1 MADTPTDDPLLKE
14 IDEELRQEKYLEL
27 WHKYGT
33 FIIAGVVTLI
43 ATVGGYQAWHS
54 YMEEARQTAG
64 EQFERA
70 IELVQSGK
78 RNDAVSAFAKLAE
91 EGPSGYALLAKFE
104 QAAILG
110 REGNAASAAA
120 IYRTIAN
127 DDSYNE
133 TYRDLATLLGTLQE
147 MNSSDPVAL
156 IQRLAPLTAAGNPWR
171 YTAREL
177 TGILAYR
184 KGDIDQARSLFTAL
198 SNDNLAPP
206 GVRERSAAMMG
217 ILGTNAREG

>member
-1 MADTPTDDPLLKE
+1 VADTPTDDPLLKE
-14 IDEELRQEKYLEL
+14 IDEELRQEKYIEL
-27 WHKYGT
+27 WRKYGT
-33 FIIAGVVTLI
+33 FIIAGVVALI
-43 ATVGGYQAWHS
+43 ASVGGYQAWHS
-54 YMEEARQTAG
+54 YMEESRQTAG

-70 IELVQSGK
+70 TKLVQSGK
-78 RNDAVSAFAKLAE
+78 RDNAVTAFAKLAE

-110 REGNAASAAA
+110 REGNKTSAAA

-127 DDSYNE
+127 DDSYNV

-147 MNSSDPVAL
+147 MESSDPVVL
-156 IQRLAPLTAAGNPWR
+156 IQRLAPLTGADNPWR

-184 KGDIDQARSLFTAL
+184 KGDVDQARSLFTAL
-198 SNDNLAPP
+198 SNDNLAPA

-217 ILGTNAREG
+217 ILGTSAREG